1 MLVNFNFFVCGKK
14 QSIENECPFFEQ
26 EPSLQGCDPLVS
38 PPASLEAS
46 LLPFSRLPD
55 SDGVE
60 DPVLPTDEA
69 SGGAAVPVVDEPDA
83 VLLTLPLLP
92 PAENLRK
99 TVEKCWEPFAFTN
112 SYGREVNEISRHFTF
127 VETNSKNFCS
137 IMASF
142 KFHKFWFHGERL
154 KSTLQLPI
162 PTSLPEEFHSTVH
175 LYCSVGYRRP
185 YPIM

>member
-127 VETNSKNFCS
+127 VETNSKNFCI

-142 KFHKFWFHGERL
+142 KFHKFW
-154 KSTLQLPI
+154 SC
-162 PTSLPEEFHSTVH
+162 HSKFTVKD
-175 LYCSVGYRRP
+175 
-185 YPIM
+185 